1 MLVLTSPH
9 RKKLLHKLSPE
20 ELKLIDVGDINEL
33 EIGGNTYYTIRNLN
47 DGDYI
52 AINNIGEVFIITH
65 SPFEVK
71 QLSTSI
77 EAFLN
82 KYRGY

>member
-1 MLVLTSPH
+1 M
-9 RKKLLHKLSPE
+9 KLRLGETH
-20 ELKLIDVGDINEL
+20 II
-33 EIGGNTYYTIRNLN
+33 TIRNLN

-82 KYRGY
+82 NYRGY